1 MLGHP
6 ARAAELLVEH
16 FETRNVTKHPPSIG
30 NMPLLARTAAAVGET
45 QRAAEFVSQVY
56 PRFGFEYID
65 TLAEAARAVL
75 AHADGDYER
84 AADLASSVVEPLAEA
99 MAFPERGH
107 ALQLLGQAKIAL
119 GDPSGLDAVRS
130 ARDVFAEL
138 GMRPALAE
146 VEALLEGEVA
156 AEA

>member
-1 MLGHP
+1 MRTRRARCSRTP
-6 ARAAELLVEH
+6 TATIERAAE
-16 FETRNVTKHPPSIG
+16 
-30 NMPLLARTAAAVGET
+30 
-45 QRAAEFVSQVY
+45 
-56 PRFGFEYID
+56 
-65 TLAEAARAVL
+65 
-75 AHADGDYER
+75 
-84 AADLASSVVEPLAEA
+84 LASSVVEPLAEA

-107 ALQLLGQAKIAL
+107 ALLLLGQAKLAL

-146 VEALLEGEVA
+146 AEALLEGEVA